1 MNSSNAI
8 KQVPKYL
15 LIVFAGFLAVVFGT
29 PAYAE
34 WNAAIGTGIS
44 RTQVKGD
51 QGVGTERLGPVL
63 TGVDLS
69 PGDFNDLMKSSIS
82 MEVSMTDGT
91 WMVDFSAG
99 LQEFEDRS
107 FTLLSD
113 GATLRSNMDFD
124 ATSAEITVG
133 RQVYRHPWVV
143 LGVHGGLRY
152 DRHKLSVDLRRGAT
166 TERVNVDENWT
177 DVLIGMSADIPF
189 AEKWLWS
196 NKMNGGFGGSEGTY
210 FLSSGVTWRFHPR
223 WSTEVYGDYTAIDYE
238 NGKKG
243 DTDWYVYDVDE
254 FIWGLNILFHF

>member
-1 MNSSNAI
+1 MKNCNA
-8 KQVPKYL
+8 PKKISTYFL
-15 LIVFAGFLAVVFGT
+15 AVFAGFLTIVFRS
-29 PAYAE
+29 PVYAD

-44 RTQVKGD
+44 STQVKGD
-51 QGVGTERLGPVL
+51 QGVGTFFLGPVY

-69 PGDFNDLMKSSIS
+69 PSEYNDFMKSSIS
-82 MEVSMTDGT
+82 MEVAMTDGT
-91 WMVDFSAG
+91 WMVDFYLG
-99 LQEFEDRS
+99 LQQFEDNG

-113 GATLRSNMDFD
+113 GSTLRSNMDFD
-124 ATSAEITVG
+124 ATSGEITVG
-133 RQVYRHPWVV
+133 RKVYRHPWVV

-152 DRHKLSVDLRRGAT
+152 DRHKLSTDLRRGGT
-166 TERVNVDENWT
+166 TERVRVDESWT
-177 DVLIGMSADIPF
+177 DVLIGLSADIPF
-189 AEKWLWS
+189 AEKWLWK